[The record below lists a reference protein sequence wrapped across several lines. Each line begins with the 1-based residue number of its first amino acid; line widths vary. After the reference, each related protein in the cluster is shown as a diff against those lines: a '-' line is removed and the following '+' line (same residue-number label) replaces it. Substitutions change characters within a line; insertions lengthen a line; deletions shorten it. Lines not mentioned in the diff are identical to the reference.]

1 MRHYF
6 QPSPRIL
13 PCDRVDRVKVPL
25 LPRDIPLHYVTFC
38 GLHDIVMILVIECSQ
53 NVDSRFFKGERMPS
67 DLTSQEEH
75 VEISLFLL
83 EDGGR
88 SESQSRAIPRC

>member
-1 MRHYF
+1 
-6 QPSPRIL
+6 
-13 PCDRVDRVKVPL
+13 
-25 LPRDIPLHYVTFC
+25 
-38 GLHDIVMILVIECSQ
+38 MILVIECSQ
-53 NVDSRFFKGERMPS
+53 NVDSRFFKGERMSS